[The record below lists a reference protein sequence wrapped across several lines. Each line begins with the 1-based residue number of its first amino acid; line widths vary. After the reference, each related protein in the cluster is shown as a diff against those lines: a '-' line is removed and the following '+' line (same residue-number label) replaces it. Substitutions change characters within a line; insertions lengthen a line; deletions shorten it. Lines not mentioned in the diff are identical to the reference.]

1 MSFIAIRPKL
11 PALLDMASITV
22 NGTSVP
28 FEPGSTILQAA
39 RAAGID
45 IPTLCWYPKL
55 PVVGNCRIC
64 LVSIKGQNKLAPAC
78 AIPAAEG
85 MEIETESPAA
95 VENRRGVLGLLL
107 ERYPGDHLS
116 NGGRAHPANEF
127 ERYVVQYDVPIRPT
141 HELHLRTGDERPGDV
156 MIQHD
161 MSLCIL
167 CTRCVRA
174 CEDIQQVGVLD
185 VGLRGEH
192 TQIVVGGDGDPDHA
206 GCTWCGECVRV
217 CPTNAIFEFIP
228 RERFGVEAIRKP
240 DSIARSVCPYCGVGC
255 QVDLHVKDG
264 SLMRVTSPWIEE
276 ETPNQGSTCVKGRFG
291 YDYPQHRDRLT
302 TPLIRKGWEQQGGQ
316 WVWTGETPR
325 HRDGPWQTIEESGQ
339 NEKPRPPR
347 RSVGKGRQTGLPV
360 LNDGDVRDRV
370 ATPPDWYDPFRE
382 ATWEE
387 AMSLTAQ
394 ELLRIKRESGPNALA
409 ALSSAKC
416 SNEDNY
422 IFMRMIRGA
431 LGTNNVDHC
440 TRLCHSTSVAAMS
453 RALSTS
459 AASGS
464 MREIEEAC
472 DVIFI
477 AGANTTESHPVFG
490 ALIKR
495 AVAAGAKLIVADVRR
510 TELAGLADIHLQMLP
525 GTDVALYS
533 TMLNWMIHHDLVN
546 RRFIEDRTHDYAAMA
561 LAVAPYT
568 LAVGERITGI
578 PADLIRQAAEMYA
591 RGPNTSTLWAMG
603 LTQHATGTD
612 IVASLLNMLLACG
625 MIGRWGAA
633 MIPIRGQNNVQG
645 ASDMGSIPFAYT
657 EYRPVTDPKFRA
669 IFASAWGVPEE
680 SLSLKNGLMVTEMT
694 KQENGV
700 RGLFV
705 MGENPVLS
713 DPDIAHAEEWVRGLE
728 FLAVQDLFL
737 TETARWADVVL
748 PGSSFAEKLGT
759 YVNTERRIQLADPAL
774 EPPGQARR
782 DLDILM
788 DLSVRLGL
796 PTSFAGPEDVMREIA
811 AVTPA
816 WRGVTYQNLRNGGL
830 QYPVPDQASKGTP
843 FLFAERFP
851 TPDGKARLIP
861 VEYLPP
867 SELPNDD
874 FPFFLNTGR
883 QMYHWHTG
891 TMTRRS
897 EGLDSREPVP
907 VVEMNRHDAQQ
918 LGVSDGDTVRVT
930 SRRGSILIGVRVSDR
945 QARGQVFIPMHYR
958 EAAANLLTNPALD
971 PYAKIASFK
980 VSAVKIEQVCAPAI
994 LTPRPELT
1002 HRSPKA

>member
-1 MSFIAIRPKL
+1 MPSLTI
-11 PALLDMASITV
+11 
-22 NGTSVP
+22 NGTAIP
-28 FEPGSTILQAA
+28 FEPGASILEAA
-39 RAAGID
+39 RQAGID
-45 IPTLCWYPKL
+45 IPTLCWYPRL
-55 PVVGNCRIC
+55 SIVGNCRIC
-64 LVSIKGQNKLAPAC
+64 LVSIAGQNKLAPAC

-85 MEIETESPAA
+85 MVVESESAAA
-95 VENRRGVLGLLL
+95 VANRRSVLGLLL
-107 ERYPGDHLS
+107 ERYPGDHLA

-127 ERYVVQYDVPIRPT
+127 ERYVARYDVPVRPR
-141 HELHLRTGDERPGDV
+141 HELGLREGDERPGDV

-174 CEDIQQVGVLD
+174 CEDIQEVGVLE

-228 RERFGVEAIRKP
+228 RERFGAEAVMHP
-240 DSIARSVCPYCGVGC
+240 DRTVRSVCPYCGVGC
-255 QVDLHVKDG
+255 QVDLQVKDEK
-264 SLMRVTSPWIEE
+264 LMRVTSPWIEE

-302 TPLIRKGWEQQGGQ
+302 TPLIRKGWEQREGR
-316 WVWTGETPR
+316 WVWTGESPR
-325 HRDGPWQTIEESGQ
+325 YREGPWDTIEESGQ
-339 NEKPRPPR
+339 NQKPRPPG
-347 RSVGKGRQTGLPV
+347 RSVGKGRQTGLPAV
-360 LNDGDVRDRV
+360 ADGDIRNRV
-370 ATPPDWYDPFRE
+370 ATPAGWYHPFRE

-387 AMSLTAQ
+387 ALSLTAQ
-394 ELLRIKRESGPNALA
+394 ELLRIRRERGSNALA

-422 IFMRMIRGA
+422 VFMRLVRAA

-453 RALSTS
+453 RAMSTS

-495 AVAAGAKLIVADVRR
+495 AVAKGARLIVADVRR

-533 TMLNWMIHHDLVN
+533 TMLNWMIQQGLVN
-546 RRFIEDRTHDYAAMA
+546 REFIEGRTSGYSDLEAA
-561 LAVAPYT
+561 VRPYS
-568 LAVGERITGI
+568 LSVGERITGI
-578 PADLIRQAAEMYA
+578 PGDRIREAAEMYA

-612 IVASLLNMLLACG
+612 IVASLLNMLLAAG

-633 MIPIRGQNNVQG
+633 MLPIRGQNNVQG

-657 EYRPVTDPKFRA
+657 EYRAVTDPAVRA
-669 IFASAWGVPEE
+669 IFARAWGVPEE
-680 SLSLKNGLMVTEMT
+680 SLSLANGLMVTEMT
-694 KQENGV
+694 KLENGV

-705 MGENPVLS
+705 MGENPVIS

-748 PGSSFAEKLGT
+748 PGSSFAEKTGT
-759 YVNTERRIQLADPAL
+759 YVNTERRIQLADAAL
-774 EPPGQARR
+774 SPPGAART
-782 DLDILM
+782 DLEILV
-788 DLSVRLGL
+788 DLSNRLGL
-796 PTSFAGPEDVMREIA
+796 PTGFAGPEAVMTEIA
-811 AVTPA
+811 AVTPS
-816 WRGVTYQNLRNGGL
+816 WRGVNYQNLRPGGL
-830 QYPVPDQASKGTP
+830 QYPVLTPDSPGTP
-843 FLFAERFP
+843 YLFADRFP
-851 TPDGKARLIP
+851 TQDGRARLIA

-867 SELPNDD
+867 SELPSDEY
-874 FPFFLNTGR
+874 PFFLNTGR

-897 EGLDSREPVP
+897 EGLDAREPVP
-907 VVEMNRHDAQQ
+907 VVEMNRVDALA
-918 LGVSDGDTVRVT
+918 LGVDEGETVRVT
-930 SRRGSILIGVRVSDR
+930 SRRGSILIGVRISDR

-980 VSAVKIEQVCAPAI
+980 VSAVRVERAGVPAPV
-994 LTPRPELT
+994 
-1002 HRSPKA
+1002 

>member
-1 MSFIAIRPKL
+1 
-11 PALLDMASITV
+11 MASITV
-22 NGTSVP
+22 NGTSIP
-28 FEPGSTILQAA
+28 FEPGATILQAA
-39 RAAGID
+39 RQAGID

-55 PVVGNCRIC
+55 PVVGNCRVC
-64 LVSIKGQNKLAPAC
+64 LVSVKGQAKLAPAC
-78 AIPAAEG
+78 AMPATDG
-85 MEIETESPAA
+85 MEIETESVAA
-95 VENRRGVLGLLL
+95 VDNRRGVLGLLL
-107 ERYPGDHLS
+107 ERYPGDHLA
-116 NGGRAHPANEF
+116 NGGRECPTNEF
-127 ERYVVQYDVPIRPT
+127 ERYVVRYDVPVRPN
-141 HELHLRTGDERPGDV
+141 HELSLRTGDERPGDV

-174 CEDIQQVGVLD
+174 CEDIQEVGVLE

-228 RERFGVEAIRKP
+228 RERFGQESVRHP
-240 DSIARSVCPYCGVGC
+240 DRIARSVCPYCGVGC
-255 QVDLHVKDG
+255 QVDLHVKG
-264 SLMRVTSPWIEE
+264 ESLMRVTSPWIEE

-302 TPLIRKGWEQQGGQ
+302 TPMIRKGWERRDGG
-316 WVWTGETPR
+316 WVWTGESPR
-325 HRDGPWQTIEESGQ
+325 YREGPWETIEESGK

-347 RSVGKGRQTGLPV
+347 RSVGKGRQTGLPI
-360 LNDGDVRDRV
+360 LGDGDVRDRV
-370 ATPPDWYDPFRE
+370 ATPEEWYDPFRE

-387 AMSLTAQ
+387 ALSLTAQ
-394 ELLRIKRESGPNALA
+394 ELLRIRDSHGPNALA

-422 IFMRMIRGA
+422 IFMRMVRGA
-431 LGTNNVDHC
+431 FRTNNVDHC

-477 AGANTTESHPVFG
+477 SGANTTESHPVFG
-490 ALIKR
+490 AAIKR
-495 AVAAGAKLIVADVRR
+495 AVTAGAKLIVADVRE

-533 TMLNWMIHHDLVN
+533 TMTNWMIRNDLVN
-546 RRFIEDRTHDYAAMA
+546 RKFITERTRGFEEMAA
-561 LAVAPYT
+561 AVAPYT
-568 LAVGERITGI
+568 LAVGEKITGI
-578 PADLIRQAAEMYA
+578 PADDIRRAAEMYA

-612 IVASLLNMLLACG
+612 IVASLLNMLLASG

-633 MIPIRGQNNVQG
+633 MLPIRGQNNVQG

-657 EYRPVTDPKFRA
+657 EYRPVTDPAVRS
-669 IFASAWGVPEE
+669 IFARAWSVPEE
-680 SLSLKNGLMVTEMT
+680 SLSLKTGLMVTEMT
-694 KQENGV
+694 KLENGV
-700 RGLFV
+700 KGLYI
-705 MGENPVLS
+705 MGENPVIS

-748 PGSSFAEKLGT
+748 PGSSFAEKVGT
-759 YVNTERRIQLADPAL
+759 YVNTERRIQLADAAL
-774 EPPGQARR
+774 APPGNART
-782 DLDILM
+782 DLAILI
-788 DLSVRLGL
+788 DLTNRLGL
-796 PTSFAGPEDVMREIA
+796 STSFAGPEAVMAEIA
-811 AVTPA
+811 AVTPS
-816 WRGVTYQNLRNGGL
+816 WRGVNYQNLRGGGL
-830 QYPVPDQASKGTP
+830 QYPVLTPDSRGTP
-843 FLFAERFP
+843 FLFADRFP
-851 TPDGKARLIP
+851 TPDGKARLIG

-867 SELPNDD
+867 SELPSEEY
-874 FPFFLNTGR
+874 PFFLNTGR

-907 VVEMNRHDAQQ
+907 VVEMSRHDALT
-918 LGVSDGDTVRVT
+918 LGVAEGDTVRVT

-945 QARGQVFIPMHYR
+945 QAKGQVFIPMHYR

-980 VSAVKIEQVCAPAI
+980 VSAVRIERVGVPAAI
-994 LTPRPELT
+994 
-1002 HRSPKA
+1002 

>member
-1 MSFIAIRPKL
+1 MP
-11 PALLDMASITV
+11 SITV

-28 FEPGSTILQAA
+28 FEPGATILQAA
-39 RAAGID
+39 RQSGIE

-55 PVVGNCRIC
+55 TVVGNCRIC

-78 AIPAAEG
+78 AIPAVDG

-95 VENRRGVLGLLL
+95 VDNRRGVLGMLL
-107 ERYPGDHLS
+107 ERYPGEHLA
-116 NGGRAHPANEF
+116 NGGRAHPENEF
-127 ERYVVQYDVPIRPT
+127 ERYVVRYDVPIRPA
-141 HELHLRTGDERPGDV
+141 HELPLRAGDERPGDV

-174 CEDIQQVGVLD
+174 CEDIQEVGVLE

-228 RERFGVEAIRKP
+228 RERFGKAAVQQP
-240 DSIARSVCPYCGVGC
+240 DSVARSVCPYCAVGC
-255 QVDLHVKDG
+255 QVDLQVKDG
-264 SLMRVTSPWIEE
+264 KLMRVTSPWIEE

-302 TPLIRKGWEQQGGQ
+302 RPLIRKGWEQKEGR
-316 WVWTGETPR
+316 WIWTGESPR

-339 NEKPRPPR
+339 NEKPRPPK
-347 RSVGKGRQTGLPV
+347 RSVGKRRQTGMPLV
-360 LNDGDVRDRV
+360 TDGDIRDRA
-370 ATPPDWYDPFRE
+370 ATPEGWYSPFRD

-387 AMSLTAQ
+387 ALSLTAQ
-394 ELLRIKRESGPNALA
+394 ELLRIKRQWGPDSVA

-422 IFMRMIRGA
+422 VFMRMVRGA

-453 RALSTS
+453 RALATS

-495 AVAAGAKLIVADVRR
+495 AVTAGARLIVADVRR

-533 TMLNWMIHHDLVN
+533 TMVNWMIQHGLVN
-546 RRFIEDRTHDYAAMA
+546 RQFIAARTKGYDEMAA
-561 LAVAPYT
+561 AVAPYT
-568 LAVGERITGI
+568 LQVGEKITGI
-578 PADLIRQAAEMYA
+578 PGELIRRAAEMYA

-612 IVASLLNMLLACG
+612 IVASLLNMLLTAG

-657 EYRPVTDPKFRA
+657 EYRPVTDPKVRS
-669 IFASAWGVPEE
+669 IFAGAWGVPED

-694 KQENGV
+694 KRENGV
-700 RGLFV
+700 RGLYV
-705 MGENPVLS
+705 MGENPVIS

-748 PGSSFAEKLGT
+748 PGSSFAEKVGT
-759 YVNTERRIQLADPAL
+759 YVNTERRIQLAAAAL
-774 EPPGQARR
+774 PTPGNARA
-782 DLDILM
+782 DLDILI
-788 DLSVRLGL
+788 DLTNRLGL
-796 PTSFAGPEDVMREIA
+796 PTSFTGPEAVMREITE
-811 AVTPA
+811 VTPS
-816 WRGVTYQNLRNGGL
+816 WRGVTYQNLRPAGL
-830 QYPVPDQASKGTP
+830 QYPVPTRDSKGTP
-843 FLFAERFP
+843 FLFAEQFP
-851 TPDGKARLIP
+851 TPDGRARLIG
-861 VEYLPP
+861 VEFLPP
-867 SELPNDD
+867 SELPSDEY
-874 FPFFLNTGR
+874 PFFLNTGR

-907 VVEMNRHDAQQ
+907 VVEMNRLDALN
-918 LGVSDGDTVRVT
+918 LGVAEGETVRVT
-930 SRRGSILIGVRVSDR
+930 SRRGSILIGVRISDR
-945 QARGQVFIPMHYR
+945 QAKGQIFIPMHYR

-980 VSAVKIEQVCAPAI
+980 VSAVRIERAGVPA
-994 LTPRPELT
+994 
-1002 HRSPKA
+1002 AV

>member
-1 MSFIAIRPKL
+1 MP
-11 PALLDMASITV
+11 SITI
-22 NGTSVP
+22 NGTSLP
-28 FEPGSTILQAA
+28 FEPGATILQVA
-39 RAAGID
+39 RSAGID

-55 PVVGNCRIC
+55 SIVGNCRVC

-78 AIPAAEG
+78 AIPAADG
-85 MEIETESPAA
+85 MEIETESAAA
-95 VENRRGVLGLLL
+95 VENRRGVLGMLL
-107 ERYPGDHLS
+107 ERYPGEHLT

-127 ERYVVQYDVPIRPT
+127 ERYVVRYDVPVRPV
-141 HELHLRTGDERPGDV
+141 HELPLRTGDERPGDV

-174 CEDIQQVGVLD
+174 CEDIQQVGVLE

-192 TQIVVGGDGDPDHA
+192 AQIVVGGDGDPDHA

-228 RERFGVEAIRKP
+228 QERFGRAALKEP
-240 DSIARSVCPYCGVGC
+240 DLVARSVCPYCGVGC

-264 SLMRVTSPWIEE
+264 KLMRVTSPWIEE

-302 TPLIRKGWEQQGGQ
+302 VPLIRKGWEQREGK
-316 WVWTGETPR
+316 WVWTGEIPR

-339 NEKPRPPR
+339 NEKPRPPG

-360 LNDGDVRDRV
+360 LLDGDVRDRV
-370 ATPPDWYDPFRE
+370 ATPEDWYNPFRE

-387 AMSLTAQ
+387 ALSLTAQ
-394 ELLRIKRESGPNALA
+394 ELLRIRQTSGPDALA

-422 IFMRMIRGA
+422 IFMRMVRGA

-453 RALSTS
+453 RAMSTS

-472 DVIFI
+472 DIIFI

-495 AVAAGAKLIVADVRR
+495 AVAAGAKLIVADVRK
-510 TELAGLADIHLQMLP
+510 TELARLADIHLQMLP

-533 TMLNWMIHHDLVN
+533 TMLNWMIQQGLVN
-546 RRFIEDRTHDYAAMA
+546 RRFIEERTRDYAEMA
-561 LAVAPYT
+561 RAVAPYS
-568 LAVGERITGI
+568 LAVGEKITGI
-578 PADLIRQAAEMYA
+578 PADLVRGAAEMYA

-657 EYRPVTDPKFRA
+657 EYRSVTDPGVRA
-669 IFASAWGVPEE
+669 IFASAWGVPED
-680 SLSLKNGLMVTEMT
+680 SLSLRDGLMVTEMT
-694 KQENGV
+694 KAENGV
-700 RGLFV
+700 RGLYI
-705 MGENPVLS
+705 MGENPVIS
-713 DPDIAHAEEWVRGLE
+713 DPDIAHAEEWVRGLD

-759 YVNTERRIQLADPAL
+759 YVNTERRIQVADPAL
-774 EPPGQARR
+774 PPPGTARR
-782 DLDILM
+782 DLDILI
-788 DLSVRLGL
+788 DLTRRLGL
-796 PTSFAGPEDVMREIA
+796 ATPFAGPEDVMREIA
-811 AVTPA
+811 AVTPS
-816 WRGVTYQNLRNGGL
+816 WRGVTYENLRHGGL
-830 QYPVPDQASKGTP
+830 QYPVPTPDSKGTP
-843 FLFAERFP
+843 FLFADRFP
-851 TPDGKARLIP
+851 TPDGKARLIA

-867 SELPNDD
+867 SELPSDEY
-874 FPFFLNTGR
+874 PFFLNTGR

-897 EGLDSREPVP
+897 TGLDWREPTP
-907 VVEMNRHDAQQ
+907 VVEINPRDALE
-918 LGVSDGDTVRVT
+918 LGVGEGDTVRVS
-930 SRRGSILIGVRVSDR
+930 SRRGSILIGARLSDR
-945 QARGQVFIPMHYR
+945 QARGQIFIPFHFR
-958 EAAANLLTNPALD
+958 EAAANLLTNPRLD
-971 PYAKIASFK
+971 PYAKIAEFK
-980 VSAVKIEQVCAPAI
+980 ISAVRVEAVEPVLAD
-994 LTPRPELT
+994 
-1002 HRSPKA
+1002 